1 MTLTT
6 TTTTNKM
13 PTTAATTVNAHKRQ
27 PICKWSGSDIEPEY
41 HHPDHEESNDV
52 EPEYP
57 EYEESGANST
67 LGVCC
72 DCDVGLYDQSEFVCP
87 SGANGSNA
95 KMCNACHNY
104 HMNLHIGGKHGGCN

>member
-13 PTTAATTVNAHKRQ
+13 PTTAATTVNAQKRQ

-41 HHPDHEESNDV
+41 HPEYEESSDI

-57 EYEESGANST
+57 EYEESGANFT
-67 LGVCC
+67 FGVCC
-72 DCDVGLYDQSEFVCP
+72 DCDVGLYDKSEFVCP

-104 HMNLHIGGKHGGCN
+104 HINLHIGGEHGGCN

>member
-13 PTTAATTVNAHKRQ
+13 PTSAATSATIVNAQKRQ
-27 PICKWSGSDIEPEY
+27 PICKWSG
-41 HHPDHEESNDV
+41 
-52 EPEYP
+52 PEYP
-57 EYEESGANST
+57 EYEENSDVEEYPEYENEESSAIST

-72 DCDVGLYDQSEFVCP
+72 DCDVGLYDKSEFVCP
-87 SGANGSNA
+87 GGANGNSGA

>member
-1 MTLTT
+1 MTLTKT

-13 PTTAATTVNAHKRQ
+13 PTSAATAATTVNAQKRQ
-27 PICKWSGSDIEPEY
+27 PICKWSGPEY
-41 HHPDHEESNDV
+41 HEYEDFESK
-52 EPEYP
+52 YP
-57 EYEESGANST
+57 EYEESSANSK

-87 SGANGSNA
+87 SGANGNGGA